1 MSNKI
6 EGMTENTLEKI
17 KEMANADTIIGKSI
31 VSDDG
36 TVIIPVSKVS
46 YGFASGGSDFTSEK
60 NVNKDMFG
68 GGSGAGISIV
78 PVAFLVIGNGDVKL
92 LQVESFTGALDRII
106 SMAPDVV
113 DRIGKFLDKRK
124 RQKEDKKKGKA
135 SEE

>member
-6 EGMTENTLEKI
+6 EGMTENTLAKI

-31 VSDDG
+31 IAEDG

-60 NVNKDMFG
+60 NVSKDMFG

-78 PVAFLVIGNGDVKL
+78 PVAFLIISKEGVKL

-106 SMAPDVV
+106 SMTPDIV
-113 DRIGKFLDKRK
+113 DRVGKFLDKHK
-124 RQKEDKKKGKA
+124 SKKEDGSK
-135 SEE
+135 EN